1 LYVFVALVGLS
12 NLLDQSLKRLSK
24 RTDKLDWYMDTK
36 MRIRRNVISYF
47 MELLVTTIVLIV
59 FLAYGIPLL
68 TVSSSEPIQNYE
80 SKVSLVVFFGI
91 WVLTLYL
98 WEMSYKMQMNAAL
111 IVHHLTTVVCIGLA
125 GTHLAITGVWFDL
138 KAFILLGFTALTEQS
153 TFVALILYR
162 MEKWRAAWQC
172 FFFSAIWTVVIKT
185 LFVVLTMYYWGIEV
199 LRPYMD
205 DRANNGDLVMWVYV
219 AWPLALALFG
229 SQLYSAVIL
238 WNLAQ
243 VSAKKAKLEEAD
255 LLYPSLE
262 DKTRAARKKIQTRLG
277 TESSS
282 MSGSRSAGANALFAS
297 ETMVDLSSLHSQPSV
312 VISNGRVLQRPDKDY
327 DDEDDED
334 DDSLSEESGA
344 AAPVAP
350 IHVHERDSLP
360 VLHAPQGNDARQRF
374 LVESRS
380 MNRIIF

>member
-1 LYVFVALVGLS
+1 
-12 NLLDQSLKRLSK
+12 
-24 RTDKLDWYMDTK
+24 
-36 MRIRRNVISYF
+36 
-47 MELLVTTIVLIV
+47 
-59 FLAYGIPLL
+59 
-68 TVSSSEPIQNYE
+68 
-80 SKVSLVVFFGI
+80 
-91 WVLTLYL
+91 
-98 WEMSYKMQMNAAL
+98 
-111 IVHHLTTVVCIGLA
+111 
-125 GTHLAITGVWFDL
+125 
-138 KAFILLGFTALTEQS
+138 
-153 TFVALILYR
+153 
-162 MEKWRAAWQC
+162 
-172 FFFSAIWTVVIKT
+172 
-185 LFVVLTMYYWGIEV
+185 MYYWGIEV